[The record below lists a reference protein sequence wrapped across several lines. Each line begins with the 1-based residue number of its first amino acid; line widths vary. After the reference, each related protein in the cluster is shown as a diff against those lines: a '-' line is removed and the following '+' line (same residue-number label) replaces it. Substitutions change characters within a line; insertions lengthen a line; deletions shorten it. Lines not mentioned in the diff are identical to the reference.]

1 LGVLKRT
8 GHGKYSLGMQKDFQ
22 PELSKE
28 IKELYKTIKAEYPYL
43 EISIWSTEWI
53 IPWLLHIPGN
63 HETIIEVEKGA
74 EDNVFYYLN
83 ESNDNVFVHPTSEL
97 LSKYAKSSI
106 PLIIIRNLITDAP
119 LQIVQSVQ
127 IPSLEKLVVDL
138 IVGDEILS
146 KFQGRD
152 LESILENVFGTYT
165 INMDKLLRYA
175 GRKRKKEF
183 VHNYITTH
191 QSS

>member
-1 LGVLKRT
+1 
-8 GHGKYSLGMQKDFQ
+8 MQKDFQ
-22 PELSKE
+22 PEISKE

-63 HETIIEVEKGA
+63 YEIIIEVEKGA
-74 EDNVFYYLN
+74 EDNMFYYLN

-106 PLIIIRNLITDAP
+106 PLIIIRNLVTDAP

-138 IVGDEILS
+138 IVGDGILS

-183 VHNYITTH
+183 VYNYITTH